1 MGNYF
6 QHLYKWVVR
15 TREAEVLPPSYTDLA
30 TLPSPGLP
38 PSYSQCL
45 VLQEAPPRYTE
56 VRQFKQAF
64 KNLRNLGY
72 LLTSTC
78 TQACTTEPLRL

>member
-1 MGNYF
+1 MSKGNYNYF

-30 TLPSPGLP
+30 SLPSPGLP

-56 VRQFKQAF
+56 VRHLRQFYRFKQ
-64 KNLRNLGY
+64 NLRRG
-72 LLTSTC
+72 
-78 TQACTTEPLRL
+78 LRSAT